1 MTKQEL
7 LAWLLDQLHED
18 LNRAAPA
25 AGMGQAQEPAEKQ
38 DQIAA
43 TTAWEQH
50 TARNKSIVTELFYGQ
65 LKSKVRC
72 DTCGHESVRFDAFNM
87 LSLPLPLE
95 SALHVTVTVILLDG
109 SVPVQYGV
117 RVAAEG
123 TVLDLKRSVA
133 ERSGLPPDKML
144 VVESAS
150 ATLGRALDD
159 STRLRQRAYTL
170 YEVPASTDAVEDTSL
185 LDLDVEQPAPA
196 AEVSAPRSALCMPAL
211 FCFKRSRSEIL
222 MSQSPPGFYEPR
234 PSHTTA
240 NDVRCNTL
248 PEPRPSQTLA
258 NDVRCNTLPK
268 NLRPGGNCSPTLSV
282 KSLNLRPNSPRLGKA
297 KFGSSPSNMHQLNET
312 KREVP
317 VGEIH
322 YLVAVH
328 RKQCRLDSYFLPS
341 QRCRPALF
349 GAPLLVPVG
358 AGGAGGGG
366 RALYAAV
373 WAQVRRLLS
382 PRPPRADTSN
392 HAADCDDSLGYE
404 YPFTLRLVDRGGM
417 WCGRCPWS
425 RLCRGCPIASH
436 PPAGTPLSEKRVSST
451 ASVESDTDS
460 GLPDK
465 HSRQYSSDGCSPC
478 ASAISSLDLG
488 LLQALRR
495 RGREPALAVDWD
507 PTALHLRYQTTRE
520 KAYIEHS
527 SVRSVAAEAA
537 RPIDLD
543 HCLSAFTA
551 EERLEQPYHCD
562 GCRSAQPATKKLQIW
577 RLPPIL
583 IVHLKRFQ
591 YVNNKWIKSQK
602 VVNFPF
608 EDFDPTAYLASV
620 PQETILRHK
629 ELLKRTSTFHEDPIS
644 ESETDDEAERD
655 GDKQDVKENHVKQNR
670 EKRQRD
676 PMETRA
682 RKRLESSSL
691 VTTPVMDDNLIDYHQ
706 HHLLKGQDPF
716 DLKYRLY
723 AVVSHSGQL
732 SGGHYVA
739 YARNPSG
746 AWLCYN
752 DSSCREL
759 PAPHIDPATAYLLFY
774 ERQGLDPDR
783 YLPDV
788 TGKQPCDV

>member
-1 MTKQEL
+1 MRLWLVSPSQSVLLDDDLTTLQQLTALQEQPAGSTVLLEQRAADRAWPEETGLVSMNPSGAGGARRGTWMAPDLPGATGLHNLGNTCYMNAALQSVWNTGPLTRYFNSGMHLYEVNPRNPLGTRGALALRYGELCKQVWSCRSRSIAPLRVRGAVSRWARGLAGGGQHDAQEL

-25 AGMGQAQEPAEKQ
+25 TGLGQAQEQEEKK

-123 TVLDLKRSVA
+123 TVADLKRSVA

-150 ATLGRALDD
+150 ATLGRTLDD

-222 MSQSPPGFYEPR
+222 MSQSPPGF
-234 PSHTTA
+234 S
-240 NDVRCNTL
+240 
-248 PEPRPSQTLA
+248 
-258 NDVRCNTLPK
+258 
-268 NLRPGGNCSPTLSV
+268 
-282 KSLNLRPNSPRLGKA
+282 
-297 KFGSSPSNMHQLNET
+297 
-312 KREVP
+312 
-317 VGEIH
+317 
-322 YLVAVH
+322 
-328 RKQCRLDSYFLPS
+328 
-341 QRCRPALF
+341 
-349 GAPLLVPVG
+349 APP
-358 AGGAGGGG
+358 
-366 RALYAAV
+366 
-373 WAQVRRLLS
+373 
-382 PRPPRADTSN
+382 
-392 HAADCDDSLGYE
+392 
-404 YPFTLRLVDRGGM
+404 
-417 WCGRCPWS
+417 
-425 RLCRGCPIASH
+425 
-436 PPAGTPLSEKRVSST
+436 GTPLSEKRVSST

-537 RPIDLD
+537 RPISVAAEPARPIDLD

-551 EERLEQPYHCD
+551 GES
-562 GCRSAQPATKKLQIW
+562 GWRSATPGPGGRGAQPATRKLQIGRW
-577 RLPPIL
+577 PPIL

-655 GDKQDVKENHVKQNR
+655 GDKQENKENHVKPR

-676 PMETRA
+676 PVEIRA

-706 HHLLKGQDPF
+706 HHLLKGQDAF

-788 TGKQPCDV
+788 TGKQPVSDPELLDPEDSDLKKMCSVM